1 MNIKKSQRGSFLLEA
16 LISVLLFM
24 VGLIALISVSAQT
37 LNQVGQSKYRND
49 ASYLVGELI
58 GEIWASGAATPNAFK
73 AAGGEDAWISRV
85 AAALPG
91 GTATLD
97 HTNDPQVDIVV
108 SWNDARNPGVTHKYI
123 TTAVV
128 AR

>member
-1 MNIKKSQRGSFLLEA
+1 MNTRKTQTGSSLLES
-16 LISVLLFM
+16 LISVVLFAM
-24 VGLIALISVSAQT
+24 GIIALISVSAQS

-58 GEIWASGAATPNAFK
+58 GEIWASGAATPAAFG
-73 AAGGEDAWISRV
+73 AAGEAAWESRV
-85 AAALPG
+85 AATLPG

-108 SWNDARNPGVTHKYI
+108 SWDDVKNAGVKHTYF